1 MGSID
6 IDSLFTDIPLEETIE
21 ISTNELFKNNS
32 IVHGFKKSELKNLQ
46 YLTMKESHFI
56 FSNIFITQT
65 N

>member
-1 MGSID
+1 MGSRD
-6 IDSLFTDIPLEETIE
+6 IDSLFTDTPLEETIE

-32 IVHGFKKSELKNLQ
+32 IVHGFKKSELKDLQ
-46 YLTMKESHFI
+46 YLAMKESHFI